1 MICKNSALAAVAL
14 GAEYDRAEMKAV
26 ASDILHEN
34 SDDAAASIKLS

>member
-14 GAEYDRAEMKAV
+14 GAEYDPAEMKAV

-34 SDDAAASIKLS
+34 SDDCCSLD